1 MEIVTKIQQMTEFFV
16 GIAAGIIVSLF
27 NKYIVNGNPW
37 KHCDYREPDIS
48 DGLSSESSA
57 ISCDIHVH

>member
-1 MEIVTKIQQMTEFFV
+1 MTEFFV

-27 NKYIVNGNPW
+27 NKYIVNGNIW
-37 KHCDYREPDIS
+37 KQCEHRAPLHEEEE